1 MNQTKQGLLFYRII
15 TLQTLFSCF
24 LRFWGHIARDD
35 NSWPIQC
42 EFRARN
48 SMEYVE
54 TYIQKNS
61 ILTQLHPLFIH
72 IKQRHIQ
79 NPVKHLKWSFFWGNS
94 YFCKR
99 LHLRYLTG
107 FWMFIKFVEMFMKKK
122 ITSHVYK
129 TSYFIET
136 LYSYHKRFF
145 WSSKVVRNNDPHFP
159 NNIMSLFY
167 FFIKLFIT
175 V

>member
-1 MNQTKQGLLFYRII
+1 MSQLWNWMNQTKQGLLFYRII

-35 NSWPIQC
+35 NSCPIQC

-54 TYIQKNS
+54 TYIQKIVFGHNCTHYS
-61 ILTQLHPLFIH
+61 FTLSRGIFKIQLNTWNGVFCE
-72 IKQRHIQ
+72 
-79 NPVKHLKWSFFWGNS
+79 NS

-136 LYSYHKRFF
+136 LYSYHNRVF
-145 WSSKVVRNNDPHFP
+145 
-159 NNIMSLFY
+159 L
-167 FFIKLFIT
+167 IKQSGT
-175 V
+175 